1 MGMCKN
7 GDACKYPHVRLGARS
22 GVCRDFAVLGY
33 CEKGGDCDKEHVREC
48 PDFAETGICEKRAC
62 KLPHVIRANRQQGLV
77 NVRSAP
83 AGAVTGG
90 PFDEQTPAK
99 GEEVEAAAGEPK
111 MLAPPANGVNYSFAA
126 GDEFIPLTFLESDED
141 DVGDGAEDG
150 VDEESEGD
158 VGEGDEGSEEDGDD
172 LLVVA

>member
-1 MGMCKN
+1 MCKN

-33 CEKGGDCDKEHVREC
+33 CERGGDCEKEHVREC
-48 PDFAETGICEKRAC
+48 PDFAETGVCEKKAC

-83 AGAVTGG
+83 AAVVAGG
-90 PFDEQTPAK
+90 PSVAQTPAK
-99 GEEVEAAAGEPK
+99 GEEVQMAAGEPK
-111 MLAPPANGVNYSFAA
+111 VLAPPVDGMNYSFAA

-141 DVGDGAEDG
+141 GAEDDAG
-150 VDEESEGD
+150 DD
-158 VGEGDEGSEEDGDD
+158 VGEGSEGEDESEEDGDD

>member
-1 MGMCKN
+1 MCKN

-77 NVRSAP
+77 NARSAP
-83 AGAVTGG
+83 AVVVDDG
-90 PFDEQTPAK
+90 PSAGRTPAK
-99 GEEVEAAAGEPK
+99 GEEVQVAAGDPEV
-111 MLAPPANGVNYSFAA
+111 LAPPVDGVNYSFAA

-141 DVGDGAEDG
+141 DAEDD
-150 VDEESEGD
+150 VDEE
-158 VGEGDEGSEEDGDD
+158 GEEDGGEHEESEEDGDD

>member
-1 MGMCKN
+1 MCKN

-48 PDFAETGICEKRAC
+48 PDFAETGVCEKKAC
-62 KLPHVIRANRQQGLV
+62 KLPHVIRANRPQGLV

-83 AGAVTGG
+83 AAVVAGG
-90 PFDEQTPAK
+90 SSVGQTPAK
-99 GEEVEAAAGEPK
+99 GEEVQMAAGEPE
-111 MLAPPANGVNYSFAA
+111 MLAPPVDGVTYSFAA

-141 DVGDGAEDG
+141 GAEDD
-150 VDEESEGD
+150 VDEE
-158 VGEGDEGSEEDGDD
+158 GEDEDEDESEGSEEDGDD

>member
-1 MGMCKN
+1 MCKN

-77 NVRSAP
+77 NARSAP
-83 AGAVTGG
+83 AVVVAGGSSTG
-90 PFDEQTPAK
+90 QAPAK
-99 GEEVEAAAGEPK
+99 GEEVQVAADEPK
-111 MLAPPANGVNYSFAA
+111 VLAPPVDGVNYSFAA

-141 DVGDGAEDG
+141 DAEDDTEDD
-150 VDEESEGD
+150 VDEEGD
-158 VGEGDEGSEEDGDD
+158 GGEGEESEEGGDD

>member
-1 MGMCKN
+1 MCKN

-48 PDFAETGICEKRAC
+48 PDFAETGVCEKKAC

-77 NVRSAP
+77 NARSAP
-83 AGAVTGG
+83 AAIVAGG
-90 PFDEQTPAK
+90 SSVNRTPAK
-99 GEEVEAAAGEPK
+99 GEEMQVAVGEPK
-111 MLAPPANGVNYSFAA
+111 VVAPPVDGVNYSFAA

-141 DVGDGAEDG
+141 GGEDDAEDDVGEEG
-150 VDEESEGD
+150 VGEEESE
-158 VGEGDEGSEEDGDD
+158 ESEEDGDD
-172 LLVVA
+172 LLVVG